1 MTEQEAI
8 KKGYSYTGI
17 WERSWEKDK
26 VKARAKEL
34 RQQGNKAVMI
44 PRGTGISVYWIESP
58 ANKAARKLEQAERDV
73 ACVRNSLEQAKYVV
87 EQCQKELASAE
98 ERLQLARIEVIDC

>member
-1 MTEQEAI
+1 MTERDAI

-34 RQQGNKAVMI
+34 RDAGNKAVMI
-44 PRGTGISVYWIESP
+44 PRGTGISVYWIESD
-58 ANKAARKLEQAERDV
+58 ANRAVRELEQAEREV
-73 ACVRNSLEQAKYVV
+73 TYRKNNLEHAKTVV
-87 EQCQKELASAE
+87 KECQEALAKWEKRVELARAKV
-98 ERLQLARIEVIDC
+98 AG